1 LQIRGP
7 GNLFSTQQ
15 SGFPPLMIAD
25 LIRDADLLA
34 TARTDA
40 LQLVDD
46 DPELERD
53 DHDRLRQLVFAR
65 YGHALDL
72 SDVG

>member
-1 LQIRGP
+1 
-7 GNLFSTQQ
+7 
-15 SGFPPLMIAD
+15 MIAD
-25 LIRDADLLA
+25 LIRDSASLLA
-34 TARTDA
+34 AREDA
-40 LQLVDD
+40 LRLVAD
-46 DPELERD
+46 DPELQSD